1 MSVRLGSVVW
11 LAALA
16 ALASACAPVAPPPY
30 PGETRQGL
38 NGTTWVLESA
48 SNAPVAAQPAPA
60 AAAPATGAT
69 VTPAAAPAPLSAA
82 WLLPDRGTRPTLT
95 FSADRAAVSGA
106 TGCNRYFGSYSAST
120 TQLWLSNLAT
130 TKMMCFDALAVQEIQ
145 YLDMLARV
153 QGYTND
159 GASLTLTTNDGRHL
173 VFSPLAAQ
181 VGSRAAVYHY
191 VCEDGLYFN
200 ASYDPATQSAA
211 IAISTGDSDTLQ
223 HPGNGL
229 SGSYVSARHRL
240 QATGSDALLETL
252 DDGMSHRCVAPLA
265 PKT

>member
-1 MSVRLGSVVW
+1 MSVRLGSVIW
-11 LAALA
+11 LAAFA
-16 ALASACAPVAPPPY
+16 ALASACAPVSPPPY

-48 SNAPVAAQPAPA
+48 SNAPAAAQPAPA
-60 AAAPATGAT
+60 AAAGT

-120 TQLWLSNLAT
+120 TQVWLSNLAT

-153 QGYTND
+153 QGYSNN

-173 VFSPLAAQ
+173 VFSPLSVQ
-181 VGSRAAVYHY
+181 VGMQAAVYHY

-211 IAISTGDSDTLQ
+211 ISISTGDSDTLQ
-223 HPGNGL
+223 HTADGRT
-229 SGSYVSARHRL
+229 GSYASARHRL

-252 DDGMSHRCVAPLA
+252 DDGMSHHCVAPLA